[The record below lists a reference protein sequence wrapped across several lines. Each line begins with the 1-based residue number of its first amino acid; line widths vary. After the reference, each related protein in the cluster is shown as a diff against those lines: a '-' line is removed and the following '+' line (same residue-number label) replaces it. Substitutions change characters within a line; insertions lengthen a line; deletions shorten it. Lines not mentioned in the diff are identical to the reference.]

1 MIVFSQM
8 LKKFMDEKGRT
19 VNEVARYTGIDHSV
33 LYKVLSGTRKPS
45 GLDMVDRIAYC
56 LRLTERE
63 RHEFLHSYFYTILT
77 PEQYCGTEQLI
88 ELLSAISAEGAL
100 SPLPVKV
107 ESREDFTKDQLLLGA
122 DEIRQACLSLAAE
135 QAERKDGQICIFSTG
150 SSGTWFS
157 VLRHLCAACPRVKV
171 TQMVV
176 LDNSGNLTSDNRI
189 FNLDMLRSVFPSV
202 AGFPNWEVRGIYA
215 SVNSL
220 ESLRFLP
227 KNMVL
232 TSRGTVYFAWDGSG
246 GFLERTQ
253 DRISYSCS
261 IFGKLRS
268 TSVPFLERVS
278 AQDFWKNAEETLELA
293 TSGKKSDPPAYLFSP
308 GICLTV
314 LFQDQEDRT
323 EWLKDHFFLPAE
335 MLEHISES
343 FYHYS
348 ARQSALLASN
358 PQSFRIL
365 CSKQGI
371 EYFCQTGY
379 VGEVSSKIMKPCSIR
394 ERIEVMTRWGA
405 QFEAGSFLLVD
416 IPSLNPSSSATF
428 IAMDS
433 KVLLESASWDG
444 DVLTA
449 NIDEPGIVGLI
460 RWFCDFASSQL
471 TMEGERG
478 REFFAHCMRELEG
491 QEAALQDVAEVVHP
505 ANG

>member
-1 MIVFSQM
+1 M

-33 LYKVLSGTRKPS
+33 LYKVLSGARKPS
-45 GLDMVDRIAYC
+45 GREMVDRIAYC

-63 RHEFLHSYFYTILT
+63 RHEFLRSYFYTILT

-88 ELLSAISAEGAL
+88 ELLSAISAEGSL

-107 ESREDFTKDQLLLGA
+107 ESKEDFASGRLLLGA

-150 SSGTWFS
+150 SIGNWFS
-157 VLRHLCAACPRVKV
+157 AIRNLCAACPGVKV

-176 LDNSGNLTSDNRI
+176 LDNSGHLTSDNRI
-189 FNLDMLRSVFPSV
+189 FNLDMLCSVFPSV
-202 AGFPNWEVRGIYA
+202 AGCPNWEVRGIYA

-227 KNMVL
+227 KNMLL

-246 GFLERTQ
+246 GFLEREP

-268 TSVPFLERVS
+268 TSVPFLERVP

-293 TSGKKSDPPAYLFSP
+293 ASGKKSDPPTYLFSP

-314 LFQDQEDRT
+314 LFQNREELPGQ
-323 EWLKDHFFLPAE
+323 LQDHFFLPE
-335 MLEHISES
+335 EVLKHLSEA

-348 ARQSALLASN
+348 ARQQALFASN
-358 PQSFRIL
+358 PESFRIL
-365 CSKQGI
+365 CTKQGI

-379 VGEVSSKIMKPCSIR
+379 VGEVSRKIMKPCSIQ
-394 ERIEVMTRWGA
+394 ERIEVMTRWSA
-405 QFEAGSFLLVD
+405 QYEAGSFLLVD

-433 KVLLESASWDG
+433 KVTLESAGRDG

-449 NIDEPGIVGLI
+449 NIDEPGIVDLI
-460 RWFCDFASSQL
+460 RWFCGFASSQL
-471 TMEGERG
+471 TMQGDSA
-478 REFFAHCMRELEG
+478 REFFTHCMRELER
-491 QEAALQDVAEVVHP
+491 QKAALQDVTEVVQQ
-505 ANG
+505 AQG